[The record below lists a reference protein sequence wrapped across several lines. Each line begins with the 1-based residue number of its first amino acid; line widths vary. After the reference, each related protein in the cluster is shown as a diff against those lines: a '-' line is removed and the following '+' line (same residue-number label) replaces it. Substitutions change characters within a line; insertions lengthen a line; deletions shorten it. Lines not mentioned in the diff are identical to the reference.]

1 VIDLG
6 TNLFFAAMPASVR
19 ASIEARAEGVTLV
32 SGQDIYARNKS
43 LDQILF
49 PLTCVVGV
57 NTTADDGSSTLLAVC
72 GREGVLGLPGLIS
85 GMTTSA
91 GAKTVVEG
99 RAARLPTAV
108 LREHFDTNP
117 VVRQLVL
124 HYIQALVAQV
134 GETAHCIGHHPIE
147 QRLSLLLLRISDRV
161 RRASVLLTHEFLAE
175 LLGVRRETVSTAAR
189 ELQRQRLIDYHRG
202 HVNVLD
208 PEGLSHRACNCYRKI
223 EAVYAS
229 LLGSLHAP

>member
-1 VIDLG
+1 VIDLE
-6 TNLFFAAMPASVR
+6 TNLFFAAMPAPVR
-19 ASIEARAEGVTLV
+19 AAIDARAEAITLEA
-32 SGQDIYARNKS
+32 GQDIYARNKS
-43 LDQILF
+43 LDHIVF

-85 GMTTSA
+85 GLTTSA
-91 GAKTVVEG
+91 GAKAVVEG
-99 RAARLPTAV
+99 RAARVPAAV
-108 LREHFDTNP
+108 LREHFDANP
-117 VVRQLVL
+117 AVRQLVL

-208 PEGLSHRACNCYRKI
+208 AEGLSQRACTCYRKI

-229 LLGSLHAP
+229 LLGSHRTP

>member
-1 VIDLG
+1 MIDLG
-6 TNLFFAAMPASVR
+6 KNLFFATMPANVR
-19 ASIEARAEGVTLV
+19 ASIEARAELV
-32 SGQDIYARNKS
+32 VLGAGQDIYARNRS
-43 LDQILF
+43 LDYTLF
-49 PLTCVVGV
+49 PLSCVVGV
-57 NTTADDGSSTLLAVC
+57 NTTADDGTSTLLAVC

-91 GAKTVVEG
+91 GAKTMVDG
-99 RAARLPTAV
+99 LAARVPTVV
-108 LREHFDTNP
+108 LREHFDSDP
-117 VVRQLVL
+117 VVRHLIL
-124 HYIQALVAQV
+124 HYIQALVAQI
-134 GETAHCIGHHPIE
+134 GETAHCIAHHPIE

-161 RRASVLLTHEFLAE
+161 RRGSVALTHEFLAE

-208 PEGLSHRACNCYRKI
+208 HDALSQRACHCYRKI

-229 LLGSLHAP
+229 LLGSARVA